1 MERGSAPTERSFS
14 VKKQQKDILVIGFA
28 LFAMFFGA
36 GNMIFPPKLGLQ
48 TGSQWAVGFLS
59 FTFADAGL
67 ALLTILAMI
76 RGTGSLEGITRRV
89 GSWASTLLGVSV
101 FLCLG
106 PLMAIPR
113 TAASTFE
120 LGVAPLLNTEARM
133 PFALVFFALVFLL
146 TVRPSKVIDI
156 IGKFLTPALYI
167 ALLVMIARGITNPVG
182 SVVDTGA
189 SAVFAEGLKAGYQTM
204 DMFGAIIFTV
214 LITATLKERHYEGK
228 NALRV
233 TVFSGIVAAVGL
245 TIVYGGLAYLGATG
259 SGVYEQSIG
268 QTALLIRIME
278 TTMGHGGLIL
288 LAIVVALACLT
299 TAIGLTSAA
308 ASYFSGLT
316 RGKVSY
322 SAFVTIICVFS
333 AAVSN
338 FGIDTIVSFSSPI
351 LTVVYPAVLT
361 LVVLSFFEKKIHND
375 WVFQF
380 ATAGAF
386 VISFLEVLSGYIPS
400 LDFVM
405 KLPLSS
411 LGFGWVLPAA
421 ICGLLGALLGKN
433 RGVKRQE
440 AAGE

>member
-120 LGVAPLLNTEARM
+120 LGVAPLLNTEARV

-167 ALLVMIARGITNPVG
+167 ALLVMIVRGITNPVG

-288 LAIVVALACLT
+288 LAIVVARGVQFRHRHHCQLLQPHSDGGLSRCAHPGGPQLFRQEDSQRLGLPVCHRRGLCHQPSGGAVRVHPLAGFCHE
-299 TAIGLTSAA
+299 AA
-308 ASYFSGLT
+308 
-316 RGKVSY
+316 
-322 SAFVTIICVFS
+322 
-333 AAVSN
+333 
-338 FGIDTIVSFSSPI
+338 P
-351 LTVVYPAVLT
+351 
-361 LVVLSFFEKKIHND
+361 
-375 WVFQF
+375 
-380 ATAGAF
+380 
-386 VISFLEVLSGYIPS
+386 VLSG
-400 LDFVM
+400 L
-405 KLPLSS
+405 
-411 LGFGWVLPAA
+411 W
-421 ICGLLGALLGKN
+421 LGAACGHLRIVGRFTGQKP
-433 RGVKRQE
+433 RGETPGSGRGIG
-440 AAGE
+440 A